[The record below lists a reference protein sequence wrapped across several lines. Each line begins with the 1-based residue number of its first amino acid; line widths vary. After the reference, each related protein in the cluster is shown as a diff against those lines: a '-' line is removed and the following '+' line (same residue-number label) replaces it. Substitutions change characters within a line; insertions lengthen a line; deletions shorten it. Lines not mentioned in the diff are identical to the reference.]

1 MVHEY
6 SEHRPRPPGGER
18 SRSVSRSTCAFHAHL
33 TTACCVRVAA
43 SGVSRLQPRQPR
55 LLAASRHR
63 EARHRMQ
70 PA

>member
-1 MVHEY
+1 M
-6 SEHRPRPPGGER
+6 
-18 SRSVSRSTCAFHAHL
+18 
-33 TTACCVRVAA
+33 AA

-70 PA
+70 PARPQAVNRQAR